1 MIKILEINTGGLFY
15 DGITLGALTYYSN
28 MDRTDIHVDMLAVLP
43 LKQPAIKDEF
53 NSIGIEV
60 LELPYRNTK
69 PLKYYRELKK
79 LLKKEKYDVVRV
91 CGSSSIMA
99 IELLAAK
106 HAKVKVRIA
115 HSHNTKCDH
124 QWLNAFLKP
133 LFNHS
138 YTHAFAC
145 GEDTGKWLFGKK
157 DFTVIPNGKNVSE
170 YEFKS
175 EWRNSIRQEL
185 QLDDSTLAF
194 VHVGNFNEQK
204 NHSYLIDIFK
214 DIHINVSHSK
224 LFLFGTGYLTEAIKA
239 KVNDLNLED
248 KVVFMGKCNN
258 VNEYLSAMDIM
269 LLPSLYEGLPTVIIE
284 GQISGLPCIVSDKV
298 TKECAIT
305 DLVKFLP
312 IDGSPKVWAD
322 EIQNINLPNRLK
334 DKERVL
340 KMVNE
345 AGYNIVDAAA
355 RLKKLFFEMVEKS
368 AK

>member
-15 DGITLGALTYYSN
+15 DGITLGTLTYYSN
-28 MDRTDIHVDMLAVLP
+28 MDRTDIHADILAVSP

-69 PLKYYRELKK
+69 PVKYYRELKK
-79 LLKKEKYDVVRV
+79 LLKKEKYDIVRV
-91 CGSSSIMA
+91 CGSSAIMA

-106 HAKVKVRIA
+106 QAKVKVRIA

-124 QWLNAFLKP
+124 RWLHTLLKP

-145 GEDTGKWLFGKK
+145 GEEAGRWLFDKK
-157 DFTVIPNGKNVSE
+157 DFTVIPNGKDISE
-170 YEFKS
+170 YEFKP
-175 EWRNSIRQEL
+175 EWRSRIRQEL

-214 DIHINVSHSK
+214 DIHMNVSHSK
-224 LFLFGTGYLTEAIKA
+224 LFLFGTGHLADAIKA
-239 KVNDLNLED
+239 KVNELNLEGE
-248 KVVFMGKCNN
+248 VVFMGKRNN

-269 LLPSLYEGLPTVIIE
+269 LLPSLYEGLPNVIIE
-284 GQISGLPCIVSDKV
+284 GQISGLPCIVSDKI

-305 DLVKFLP
+305 DLVEFLP
-312 IDGSPKVWAD
+312 IDGSPQIWTDK
-322 EIQNINLPNRLK
+322 IQSIDLTDRLK
-334 DKERVL
+334 DKGRVL

-355 RLKKLFFEMVEKS
+355 RLKKLFFEMVGR
-368 AK
+368 